1 MTKRKMN
8 MKSDD
13 DKRIA
18 ELLIGLDN
26 TEKQI
31 TSLDKRF
38 SDMEEQ
44 SAIIDS
50 YLDVVEQQINNMQAS
65 LNVLQKLAERAF
77 PQEYAAYQKEGET

>member
-13 DKRIA
+13 DKKIA

-26 TEKQI
+26 TKKQI

-50 YLDVVEQQINNMQAS
+50 YIDVVEQQINNMQAS